1 MTPSFPM
8 WTLLPFGV
16 LVLGIA
22 SLPLL
27 FPDSWGKHG
36 FQAFVSLG
44 CASPVVGFLVLEG
57 HQDHLIGAG
66 KSYVS
71 FVATIGALYVTASGI
86 FVSGDIEATPRT
98 NVTFLVVGALFA
110 SLVGTTGA
118 SI

>member
-44 CASPVVGFLVLEG
+44 CASPVVGFLLLEG

-71 FVATIGALYVTASGI
+71 FVATIGKGKS
-86 FVSGDIEATPRT
+86 PRIAPKT
-98 NVTFLVVGALFA
+98 DPEFWNGPCC
-110 SLVGTTGA
+110 S
-118 SI
+118 